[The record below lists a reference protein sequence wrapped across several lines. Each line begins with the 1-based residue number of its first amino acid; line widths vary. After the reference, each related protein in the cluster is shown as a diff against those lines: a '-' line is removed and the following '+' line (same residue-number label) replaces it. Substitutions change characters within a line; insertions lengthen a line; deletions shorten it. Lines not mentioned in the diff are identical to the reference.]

1 LQSSWVVIRQ
11 EGWLGEPTSSPS
23 SDEFRIFRALN
34 LVGMLAILHVLFAKR
49 LQRTIV
55 AFVQPIL
62 IDEHLRLR

>member
-1 LQSSWVVIRQ
+1 M
-11 EGWLGEPTSSPS
+11 GEPTSSPS
-23 SDEFRIFRALN
+23 SDKFRIFRALN